1 MTEVQ
6 PEMAV
11 PFDVKPTVPV
21 GIGGPAG
28 PTVAVIVTCCPKVE
42 GLGELVTVVVLGGGP
57 DRRKTVPQPWRPVVH
72 AGFAPNVV
80 VP

>member
-1 MTEVQ
+1 
-6 PEMAV
+6 MAV

-21 GIGGPAG
+21 GAGGPAG

-57 DRRKTVPQPWRPVVH
+57 DRRKTVPQPPRPAVH
-72 AGFAPNVV
+72 AGFAPYAV